1 MSFHYRTRAFVF
13 KKTDRGEA
21 DQVFAVFSQDFGAL
35 KVLGR
40 ATRKLTSKLR
50 PGIPLFSLSEI
61 AFIQGRVFKT
71 LTGTKL
77 VQDFPNIK
85 NDLTKLKIAYRISK
99 VFNQL
104 VQPPEKDEKIW
115 NLLNAIFHYLDNYPL
130 PVTRYPLLYYY
141 FLWNLLAIL
150 GHKPELFLCLVC
162 RKKLEPK
169 KLYFST
175 RGGVMCASCCNKSKQ
190 EVVEI
195 EPDVVKILREMFK
208 RSFPLFMKIQIKK
221 EQIETLERVSN
232 LYVLAIRA
240 R

>member
-13 KKTDRGEA
+13 KKTDRREA
-21 DQVFAVFSQDFGAL
+21 DQVFTIFSQDFGSL

-50 PGIPLFSLSEI
+50 PSIPLFSFTEV
-61 AFIQGRVFKT
+61 AFIQGRAYKT
-71 LTGTKL
+71 LVGTKL

-85 NDLTKLKIAYRISK
+85 NDLTKLKVAYQISE

-115 NLLNAIFHYLDNYPL
+115 NLLNETFYTLNNLQFKISNLQSM
-130 PVTRYPLLYYY
+130 YYY
-141 FLWNLLAIL
+141 FIWNLLAIL

-195 EPDVVKILREMFK
+195 EPDVVKILREIFK
-208 RSFPLFMKIQIKK
+208 RSFPLFMKIQIKE
-221 EQIETLERVSN
+221 EQIGALERVSD